1 MSAQIP
7 VIDISDSNPEAPQQL
22 LSAAS
27 KFGFVFVDHAAGFP
41 ASMVGR
47 MFDLS
52 KTFFASSTEQKEA
65 VSIASNKAGS
75 NYGWIKQGVEKLD
88 PRGQVRPDIKELCI
102 LSFASWQSLT
112 MRPEPST
119 LARSTKMARLISQY
133 HIRCS
138 LMSKS

>member
-27 KFGFVFVDHAAGFP
+27 KFGFVFVDHAAG
-41 ASMVGR
+41 
-47 MFDLS
+47 FDLS